1 MIKRSKNSG
10 EKLPPILRAI
20 RHDRVMSD
28 VDRLQQAEEEVA
40 QMQQEESTKLQQE
53 QAAELEKE
61 PIKKTASLIRRSEKI
76 KLKDLGTIP
85 NIRTNMGDIYELAL
99 SIHQRGL
106 IAPLVVRENEEQK
119 YEVIAGR
126 RRLEALRMLHEG
138 EIEVPCEV
146 IEGVSDAET
155 YEIMLLENVQRQQ
168 LQEIEEARSLRS
180 LLDLNPELHAK
191 DLAHSLGKSSSWIS
205 GRLRLLDLPQN
216 ILDLLDK
223 GDLTFT
229 VADMLRKAQAADL
242 IDEDEA
248 EEIAEEA
255 VASKMTSRQV
265 QARIKPID
273 KTEAFEEN
281 WQAPPDR
288 IEGDE
293 LVLTAEDAQYDNVEN
308 SPAIISEGSIEQSRQ
323 GPTPRQIELY
333 AICRLAMLVPQKER
347 GPIAVPDDKMLPAWS
362 ASLENADV
370 EPTRIRIAATLY
382 RLAGSKE
389 EL

>member
-1 MIKRSKNSG
+1 
-10 EKLPPILRAI
+10 
-20 RHDRVMSD
+20 MSD

-40 QMQQEESTKLQQE
+40 QMQQEESTKLKKEQE
-53 QAAELEKE
+53 ATLEKE
-61 PIKKTASLIRRSEKI
+61 PIKKTAALVRRSEKI
-76 KLKDLGTIP
+76 KIKDLGTIP

-106 IAPLVVRENEEQK
+106 IAPLVVRYNEEQK

-126 RRLEALRMLHEG
+126 RRLEALRMLHQG

-180 LLDLNPELHAK
+180 LLDLNPELNAG
-191 DLAHSLGKSSSWIS
+191 DVAHSLGKSPSWIS

-255 VASKMTSRQV
+255 AASKMTSRQV
-265 QARIKPID
+265 QARIKPVD

-288 IEGDE
+288 IEGNE

-333 AICRLAMLVPQKER
+333 VICRLAMLVPPKER

-362 ASLENADV
+362 ASLENADI

-382 RLAGSKE
+382 RLAGSE
-389 EL
+389 EEI